1 MNFCFP
7 DKMITNCENNIL
19 EDERNLKISLK
30 ENSESIEN
38 IDEQGANNE
47 DNTKTLSIDKLIKEH
62 IFKTDN
68 PSKLAWLISKIMKD
82 VISEDYF
89 VTEKQLKY
97 LSTPKVSNRY
107 RTFKIKKK
115 NGGIREINAPAN
127 KLNKILYALNLIFK
141 SLYSPHEAVCG
152 FTEGKSIRDNA
163 LKHVGHH
170 YVFNIDLKDFFTS
183 IPQARIW
190 ARIQCAPF
198 NFSPSVANI
207 VAGLCCVYNEELGKN
222 VLPQGAPTSP
232 LLTNAICDKM
242 DRKLAAL
249 AKKYGLHYSRYADD
263 ITFSSMHNVYQEE
276 SEFRKEMKNIIEGQG
291 FCLNDK
297 KTRLLKSGQRQEVTG
312 LTVNSKVNVTRKYV
326 KDLRCLLHIWETK
339 GYDVAYG
346 YFYPLY
352 KKEKGHIKKGEP
364 VMENVIGGK
373 LNYLRM
379 IKGESNACYQKLQQ
393 RYDKLQKIIYIDN
406 NINKDITF
414 VYQQFVLQDFEK
426 NFSTKISLQISSR
439 KKLIGKCNIL
449 GTEKML
455 PIILNTQKKLCPNL
469 NTLTVG
475 DSVNSS
481 ILKDCYVSLCC
492 QRGRNFWLISHKQLE
507 GSKYL
512 TIPDIK
518 INPDILLK
526 KWEEN
531 NLKIVAWKFY
541 FDILK
546 KTINSSSF
554 EKIIQEFICF
564 VTHNKH
570 FNNRQKLQVAK
581 LLARD
586 CTKLK
591 EKENDI
597 FTFSQGEEKTNNP
610 RSVINAEYISPK
622 ELQKFLIDYNQ
633 DDILKYTCHPIDS
646 EEIITDINNK
656 CGTKE
661 YSVEKHSKL
670 INERFEERF
679 KNFSGSKN
687 MIGLIRAYLS
697 GTNKW
702 SSEKVEINWDSPE
715 LIKWSKENPGKVA
728 SPGKNIA
735 KGQKNNGFRLSK
747 AFISPINNRRV
758 ASFTELVIYFK
769 TLIHIRRDNSL
780 KDNIEVA
787 NKKIN
792 DIEVSFSNNFNEGIE
807 LFTDVDKL
815 LQAYKKII
823 RICKECSK
831 NKEIPK
837 FEISFYKD
845 ERSVYLCIHHINTKY
860 GKTLSDSLNRIG
872 EGQAALIKNQINGL
886 CDLYIEADFGES
898 EYARINLWDG
908 SDLTSEQ
915 IPEMQGVKYILKF

>member
-1 MNFCFP
+1 MV
-7 DKMITNCENNIL
+7 TNCENNIL
-19 EDERNLKISLK
+19 ESVRNSKISSD
-30 ENSESIEN
+30 EQHYASIEN
-38 IDEQGANNE
+38 IVKQRRGNE
-47 DNTKTLSIDKLIKEH
+47 DGTMFIDKLIKEH
-62 IFKTDN
+62 ICQIDST
-68 PSKLAWLISKIMKD
+68 SKLSWLITKIMEK
-82 VISEDYF
+82 VFSENHF

-97 LSTPKVSNRY
+97 FSNYKVPKRY
-107 RTFKIKKK
+107 RTFKIRKKS
-115 NGGIREINAPAN
+115 GGTREINAPTN
-127 KLNKILYALNLIFK
+127 RLNKVLYVLNLIFK
-141 SLYSPHEAVCG
+141 SLYSPQEAVCG

-163 LKHVGHH
+163 LRHVGHH

-198 NFSPSVANI
+198 NFPPSVANV

-276 SEFRKEMKNIIEGQG
+276 SEFRKEMKNIIEGQE

-297 KTRLLKSGQRQEVTG
+297 KTRLLKTGQRQEVTG

-339 GYDVAYG
+339 GYNVAYS

-379 IKGESNACYQKLQQ
+379 IKGESNTCYQKLQQ

-406 NINKDITF
+406 NIDKDIKF

-426 NFSTKISLQISSR
+426 NFSTRISLQISPK
-439 KKLIGKCNIL
+439 KKLIGECNIF
-449 GTEKML
+449 GIEKML
-455 PIILNTQKKLCPNL
+455 SISLDTQKKLCPNI
-469 NTLTVG
+469 NTLNVG
-475 DSVNSS
+475 DTVNSK

-492 QRGRNFWLISHKQLE
+492 QRGKNFWIISHNKLT

-512 TIPDIK
+512 SIPYIR

-526 KWEEN
+526 KWEET
-531 NLKIVAWKFY
+531 NLEYVACKFY
-541 FDILK
+541 FEILNKTDI
-546 KTINSSSF
+546 SDSSF
-554 EKIIQEFICF
+554 KNGIQEFVYF

-586 CTKLK
+586 CTKLN
-591 EKENDI
+591 EKENEI
-597 FTFSQGEEKTNNP
+597 LTFSQEEEKTNNP
-610 RSVINAEYISPK
+610 RSDIKTKYISPK
-622 ELQKFLIDYNQ
+622 ELQKFLFEYNQ

-646 EEIITDINNK
+646 EEIIEEINNK
-656 CGTKE
+656 CGTEE

-687 MIGLIRAYLS
+687 MIGLIKAYLS

-702 SSEKVEINWDSPE
+702 SSEKVEINWVSPE

-860 GKTLSDSLNRIG
+860 GKTLSASLNRIG